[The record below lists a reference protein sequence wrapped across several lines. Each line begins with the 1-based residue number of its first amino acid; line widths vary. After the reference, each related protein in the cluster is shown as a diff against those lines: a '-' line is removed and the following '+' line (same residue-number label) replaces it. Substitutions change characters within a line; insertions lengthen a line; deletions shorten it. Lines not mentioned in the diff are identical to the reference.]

1 MSLDPNKWL
10 VTIPKKKDPSDREIY
25 SVDSNKW
32 VDTIPKPKKTNKL
45 GLYSIVVSFFIFGIV
60 FVSVVKNQT
69 RGLQKEINSLQASI
83 NIINSDLHKATLDY
97 YVITSPENISK
108 LAEEHLDDEF
118 KTYKKSQ
125 INKLDN
131 EKKAI
136 QSKRKEKNIL
146 KEEIVKEIKKKKENL
161 KKLKK
166 LYSNPKEIPSEIKR
180 EVAKKISKTKEDINI
195 LYKDPKTTLAPEKLQ
210 RWGTIQIVKLFFGMP
225 LIPGN

>member
-180 EVAKKISKTKEDINI
+180 EVAKKISKTKED
-195 LYKDPKTTLAPEKLQ
+195 
-210 RWGTIQIVKLFFGMP
+210 
-225 LIPGN
+225 